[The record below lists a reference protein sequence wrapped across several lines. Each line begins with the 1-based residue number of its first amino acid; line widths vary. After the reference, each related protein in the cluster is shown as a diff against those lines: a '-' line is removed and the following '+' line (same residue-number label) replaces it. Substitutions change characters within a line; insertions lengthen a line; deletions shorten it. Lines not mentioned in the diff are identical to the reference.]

1 MLPLINFLLK
11 KVLIITYYWPPSG
24 GAGVQ
29 RWLKMSKYLPE
40 LGWDP
45 VIYTALNAEYPV
57 IDKSLEKDVLPGI
70 KVIRRPIWEPYSWY
84 KRFTGQKQEEKVYS
98 GFLTEEQPKSLTQ
111 ELSIWIRG
119 NFFIPDAR
127 CFWIKP
133 SVKFLLHE
141 LSKNPV
147 DAIISTGTPHS
158 THLIAMALKEKLN
171 IPWLADFRDPWT
183 NIDFY
188 DQLKLT
194 RWADAKHHRLEKE
207 VLTKADAVTTV
218 SWHWAEELGKIGNR
232 KVEVITNGFDEDD
245 YQGAAVEVDKKF
257 SISHI
262 GLLSAD
268 RTMTAFWKALQQL
281 CDENPAFKEDLVIRL
296 VGKVDFEVFSEMERF
311 GLMPHLEYLRY
322 VPHEEAIKL
331 QRKSAV
337 LLLVL
342 NNVPN
347 VLGHIPGKLFEYL
360 AAGRPILGIGN
371 DDGDAAKIVGETGRG
386 VFCGFSDTEQLKA
399 EILVLYNFKMTMPKG
414 FDTLSLTQYSRKQLA
429 FKIIKYIEENNS

>member
-1 MLPLINFLLK
+1 MLPLINFFLK
-11 KVLIITYYWPPSG
+11 RVLIITYYWPPSG

-29 RWLKMSKYLPE
+29 RWLKMSKYFPD
-40 LGWDP
+40 LGWEP

-57 IDKSLEKDVLPGI
+57 IDKTLEKDVPPGI
-70 KVIRRPIWEPYSWY
+70 KVIRQPIWEPYSWY
-84 KRFTGQKQEEKVYS
+84 KRFTGQKQDENVYS
-98 GFLTEEQPKSLTQ
+98 GFLTEDKPKSFTQ
-111 ELSIWIRG
+111 KLSIWIRG

-127 CFWIKP
+127 CFWIRP
-133 SVKFLLHE
+133 SIKFLVNE
-141 LSKNPV
+141 LRKNPV

-158 THLIAMALKEKLN
+158 MHLIAMGLKEKLN

-188 DQLKLT
+188 GQLMLT

-207 VLTKADAVTTV
+207 VLTNADRVTTV
-218 SWHWAEELGKIGNR
+218 SWHWADELGKIGNR

-245 YQGAAVEVDKKF
+245 YRDAKVEVDKKF

-262 GLLSAD
+262 GLLSAE
-268 RTMTAFWKALQQL
+268 RTMTAFWAALHEL
-281 CDENPAFKEDLVIRL
+281 CNEEPAFKEDLVIRL
-296 VGKVDFEVFSEMERF
+296 VGKVDYEVFTELERF
-311 GLMPHLEYLRY
+311 GLMPHVEYLKY

-331 QRKSAV
+331 QQRSTV

-360 AAGRPILGIGN
+360 AAGRPIIGIGN
-371 DDGDAAKIVGETGRG
+371 TEGDAAKIVRESGRG
-386 VFCGFSDTEQLKA
+386 VFCGFEEKIQFKR
-399 EILVLYNFKMTMPKG
+399 EILFQYHSTKAIQSDYFNI
-414 FDTLSLTQYSRKQLA
+414 SLVEYSRKELT
-429 FKIIKYIEENNS
+429 KKLMKLM